1 MESFPRRLHQKLSKR
16 EASNALRYLS
26 FNESK
31 IDFCSNDYLGF
42 AGSPE
47 LSARIDQRIKKNPVS
62 GSGASGSRLLY
73 GNSKLHEDLE
83 EFLSNYYSAEAALI
97 FNSGYDANLGF
108 FASIL
113 QKGDL
118 VLYDELVHASIRD
131 GIQMSYAKAHKFRHN
146 DLEDLERKLQKGN
159 SDAEDQKE
167 CTLYVVT
174 ESVFSMDGDSPDL
187 QGLVTLCRQYRAYLV
202 IDEAHAVGIYGDK
215 GTGLVREHHLQ
226 DDVFARIITFGKA
239 FGAHGAAVLGSS
251 ELKKYL
257 INYARSFIYST
268 ALPPH
273 SLVAI
278 RESHKLLDAAYGKTA
293 QGLLRENIN
302 YFRSQTDQLKL
313 NEGFVFSTSPIQSF
327 ILSENKRVKQVA
339 DSIREQGFDVRP
351 ILSPTV
357 PIGKERIRFCLLSF
371 KKKKD
376 IAKVLK
382 LLREILVQL

>member
-26 FNESK
+26 FNEGK
-31 IDFCSNDYLGF
+31 LDFCSNDYLGF

-47 LSARIDQRIKKNPVS
+47 LSARINQRIKEDPVS
-62 GSGASGSRLLY
+62 GSGASGSRLLS

-83 EFLSNYYSAEAALI
+83 EFLSKYYGAEAALL
-97 FNSGYDANLGF
+97 FNSGYDANLGV
-108 FASIL
+108 FASML

-118 VLYDELVHASIRD
+118 VIYDELVHASIRD

-146 DLEDLERKLQKGN
+146 DLEDLERKLQRGN
-159 SDAEDQKE
+159 PEAADQKE

-174 ESVFSMDGDSPDL
+174 ESVFSMDGDSPEL
-187 QGLVTLCRQYRAYLV
+187 QGLVALCRQYSAYLIV
-202 IDEAHAVGIYGDK
+202 DEAHATGIYGDK
-215 GTGLVREHHLQ
+215 GTGLVRELNLQ

-239 FGAHGAAVLGSS
+239 FGTHGAAVLGSS
-251 ELKKYL
+251 DLKKYL

-278 RESHKLLDAAYGKTA
+278 RESHRLLDAAYGKTA
-293 QGLLRENIN
+293 RRLLRENIT
-302 YFRSQTDQLKL
+302 YFRSQIDHLQM
-313 NEGFVFSTSPIQSF
+313 NADFVFSTSPIQSF
-327 ILSENKRVKQVA
+327 ILPENKRVKQVA
-339 DSIREQGFDVRP
+339 DKIREQGFDVRP

-357 PIGKERIRFCLLSF
+357 PIGKERIRFCLHSF
-371 KKKKD
+371 NEKKD
-376 IAKVLK
+376 IAKVLN
-382 LLREILVQL
+382 LLRKIV

>member
-26 FNESK
+26 FNEGK
-31 IDFCSNDYLGF
+31 LDFCSNDYLGF

-47 LSARIDQRIKKNPVS
+47 LSARINQRIKENPVS
-62 GSGASGSRLLY
+62 GSGASGSRLLS

-83 EFLSNYYSAEAALI
+83 EFLSKYYGAEAALL
-97 FNSGYDANLGF
+97 FNSGYDANLGV
-108 FASIL
+108 FASML

-118 VLYDELVHASIRD
+118 VIYDELVHASIRD

-146 DLEDLERKLQKGN
+146 DLEDLERKLQRGN
-159 SDAEDQKE
+159 PEAADQKE

-174 ESVFSMDGDSPDL
+174 ESVFSMDGDSPEL
-187 QGLVTLCRQYRAYLV
+187 QGLVALCRQYSAYLIV
-202 IDEAHAVGIYGDK
+202 DEAHATGIYGDK

-239 FGAHGAAVLGSS
+239 FGTHGAAVLGSS
-251 ELKKYL
+251 DLKKYL

-278 RESHKLLDAAYGKTA
+278 RESHRLLDAAYGKTA
-293 QGLLRENIN
+293 RQLLRENIT
-302 YFRSQTDQLKL
+302 YFRSQIDHLQM
-313 NEGFVFSTSPIQSF
+313 NADFVFSTSPIQSF
-327 ILSENKRVKQVA
+327 ILPENKRVKQVA
-339 DSIREQGFDVRP
+339 DKIREQGFDVRP

-357 PIGKERIRFCLLSF
+357 PIGKERIRFCLHSF
-371 KKKKD
+371 NEKKD
-376 IAKVLK
+376 IAKVLN
-382 LLREILVQL
+382 LLRKIV

>member
-16 EASNALRYLS
+16 EATNALRKLS
-26 FNESK
+26 LSGGK

-42 AGSPE
+42 ACSPE
-47 LSARIDQRIKKNPVS
+47 LSTRINQRIKENPAS
-62 GSGASGSRLLY
+62 GSGASGSRLLS

-83 EFLSNYYSAEAALI
+83 EFLSNYYGAEAALV
-97 FNSGYDANLGF
+97 FNSGYDANLGV

-118 VLYDELVHASIRD
+118 VIFDELVHASIRD
-131 GIQMSYAKAHKFRHN
+131 GIQISYAKAHKFRHN
-146 DLEDLERKLQKGN
+146 DLEDLERKLQRGN
-159 SDAEDQKE
+159 SEAAVQKE
-167 CTLYVVT
+167 CALYVVT

-187 QGLVTLCRQYRAYLV
+187 QELVALCRQYGAYLI

-215 GTGLVREHHLQ
+215 GTGMVREHQLQ

-239 FGAHGAAVLGSS
+239 FGVHGAAVLGSS
-251 ELKKYL
+251 ELIQYL
-257 INYARSFIYST
+257 INFARSFIYST

-278 RESHKLLDAAYGKTA
+278 RESHSLLNVEYGLTA

-302 YFRSQTDQLKL
+302 YFQAQIDHLQL
-313 NEGFVFSTSPIQSF
+313 NAGFIFSTSPIQSF
-327 ILSENKRVKQVA
+327 ILPENRRVKQMA
-339 DSIREQGFDVRP
+339 DKIREQGFDVRP

-357 PIGKERIRFCLLSF
+357 PIGKERIRFCLHSF
-371 KKKKD
+371 NEKKD
-376 IAKVLK
+376 IAKVLN
-382 LLREILVQL
+382 LLGSIV